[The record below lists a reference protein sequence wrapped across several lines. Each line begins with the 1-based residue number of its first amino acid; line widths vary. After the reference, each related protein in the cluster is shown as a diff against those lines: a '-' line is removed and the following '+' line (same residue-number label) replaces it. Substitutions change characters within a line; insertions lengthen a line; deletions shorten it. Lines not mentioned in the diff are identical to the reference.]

1 TCAGRRRCAGRVM
14 RRPWAIPWDLLVTQN
29 TAIVSRLPPPA
40 PTRSVR
46 RASGFV
52 QTPVTE
58 TGTGDSSAVSGARRP
73 RHLIRVPRQPRKP
86 SSLVPRRCL
95 LIAVWQAQV
104 WVADLR
110 KRVSHTAISRS
121 EEHTS
126 ELQ

>member
-1 TCAGRRRCAGRVM
+1 M

-58 TGTGDSSAVSGARRP
+58 TGTGDSSVAGGACRPPPPDPRPAPAGHAGSHGGACLSQHGRP
-73 RHLIRVPRQPRKP
+73 RFGFPALGSAPALHDRAGGYP
-86 SSLVPRRCL
+86 SS
-95 LIAVWQAQV
+95 
-104 WVADLR
+104 
-110 KRVSHTAISRS
+110 
-121 EEHTS
+121 
-126 ELQ
+126 